1 MAEPSG
7 LPLLFSTF
15 TAYQRTEALKAAVEL
30 DVFTA
35 IAEGK
40 DTPAAIA
47 ARCGAAE
54 RGVRMLCDALTAAGL
69 ITKNGGR
76 YALDAETGPLLDR
89 RSPIYIGNAIDF
101 MASPTLRQA
110 FASLTPAVRKGGT
123 AIEAQGS
130 IAPEHP
136 MWVDFA
142 KAMAGVASFSAQL
155 LAVLLD
161 AGAGKPWKV
170 LDIAA
175 GHGMFGITLAQH
187 NPNARVT
194 ALDWPNVLSVAVE
207 NARKA
212 GVAERFTTL
221 PGDAFGVDYGSGY
234 DLILLTNILHHFDPA
249 GCETLLR
256 RVHAALAPGG
266 RAVTLEFVPDA
277 SRVTPV
283 EAASF
288 ALTMLATTPAGDA
301 YTFEEY
307 EPIFNRAGFAR
318 SELRELTPSVQR
330 VIISTRDHVSGRSE

>member
-7 LPLLFSTF
+7 IALLFATF
-15 TAYQRTEALKAAVEL
+15 TAYQRTEAIKAAVAL

-35 IAEGK
+35 IAEGS

-47 ARCGAAE
+47 ARCRTAE
-54 RGVRMLCDALTAAGL
+54 RGVRILCDFLATARIIG
-69 ITKNGGR
+69 KDNGR
-76 YALDAETGPLLDR
+76 YVLDPETGPLLDR
-89 RSPIYIGNAIDF
+89 RSPLYAGNAIDF
-101 MASPTLRQA
+101 MASPMIRDA
-110 FASLTPAVRKGGT
+110 FAKITEAVRKGGT
-123 AIEAQGS
+123 AVGAEGS
-130 IAPEHP
+130 LAPEHP

-142 KAMAGVASFSAQL
+142 NAMAGVANFSAQL

-175 GHGMFGITLAQH
+175 GHGMFGIAIARH
-187 NPNARVT
+187 NPNAYVT
-194 ALDWPNVLSVAVE
+194 ALDWPNVLTVAAE

-212 GVAERFTTL
+212 GVAERFTTR
-221 PGDAFGVDYGSGY
+221 PGDAFRVDFGTGY
-234 DLILLTNILHHFDPA
+234 DLVLLTNILHHFDPA

-301 YTFEEY
+301 YTFAEY
-307 EPIFNRAGFAR
+307 ESMFARAGFAR
-318 SELRELTPSVQR
+318 SELRELTPSPQR
-330 VIISTRDHVSGRSE
+330 VIISQRA

>member
-7 LPLLFSTF
+7 IALLFATF

-35 IAEGK
+35 IAEGN

-47 ARCGAAE
+47 ARCRTAE
-54 RGVRMLCDALTAAGL
+54 RGVRILCDALTAAGL
-69 ITKNGGR
+69 IGKDGGR
-76 YALDAETGPLLDR
+76 YALDPETGPLLDR
-89 RSPIYIGNAIDF
+89 RSPVYVGNAIDF
-101 MASPTLRQA
+101 MASPIIRES
-110 FASLTPAVRKGGT
+110 FARLTEAVRKGGT

-142 KAMAGVASFSAQL
+142 KAMAGVANFSAQL

-161 AGAGKPWKV
+161 AGAAKPWKV

-175 GHGMFGITLAQH
+175 GHGMFGIALARH
-187 NPNARVT
+187 NPNAHVT
-194 ALDWPNVLSVAVE
+194 ALDWPNVLTVAVE

-221 PGDAFGVDYGSGY
+221 PGDAFSVDYGSGY
-234 DLILLTNILHHFDPA
+234 DLVLLTNILHHFDPA
-249 GCETLLR
+249 GCEALLR
-256 RVHAALAPGG
+256 RVYAALAPGG

-288 ALTMLATTPAGDA
+288 ALTMLATTPLGDA
-301 YTFEEY
+301 YTFAEY
-307 EPIFNRAGFAR
+307 EPMFARAGFAR

-330 VIISTRDHVSGRSE
+330 VIISHRA